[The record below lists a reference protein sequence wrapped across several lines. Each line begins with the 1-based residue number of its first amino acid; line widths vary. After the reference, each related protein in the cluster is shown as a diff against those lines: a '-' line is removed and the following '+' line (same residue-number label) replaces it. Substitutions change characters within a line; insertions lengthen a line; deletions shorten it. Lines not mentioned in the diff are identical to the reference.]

1 MYVID
6 TTAAKLPA
14 ATRAYQVIKQ
24 AILDRTHPGGTLL
37 TEGELAELVGV
48 SRTPVREALLRLEAD
63 GLVRLYPKKGAL
75 VLAVSA
81 EEIADVLE
89 TRELVETHT
98 AVRALD
104 AAGLPA
110 ELRER
115 LAEMR
120 AARDAGDTVAFMTA
134 DRAFHRAVVAAAG
147 NAVLTGLYDSL
158 RDRQVRMGVE
168 YVRSGP
174 ERMDRAVAEHE
185 EILSAFVSGDVER
198 VRRTVHRHTSTIRA
212 MLMAA
217 GR

>member
-1 MYVID
+1 VID
-6 TTAAKLPA
+6 TTAPKVPA
-14 ATRAYQVIKQ
+14 AVRAYQVIKGS
-24 AILDRTHPGGTLL
+24 ILDRTHPGGTLL
-37 TEGELAELVGV
+37 TEGELADRVGV

-75 VLAVSA
+75 VLPVSA

-98 AVRALD
+98 AVKVLD
-104 AAGLPA
+104 VAGLVP
-110 ELRER
+110 ELHAR

-120 AARDAGDTVAFMTA
+120 SAKTAADTVAFMAA

-158 RDRQVRMGVE
+158 RDRQLRMGVE
-168 YVRSGP
+168 YMRSGP
-174 ERMDRAVAEHE
+174 ERMDRAIAEHE
-185 EILSAFVSGDVER
+185 AIVRALESGDTER
-198 VRRTVHRHTSTIRA
+198 VRRSVHRHTSTLRA
-212 MLMAA
+212 TLTA

>member
-1 MYVID
+1 V
-6 TTAAKLPA
+6 PA
-14 ATRAYQVIKQ
+14 ATRAYQQIKDS
-24 AILDRTHPGGTLL
+24 ILDRTHPGGALL

-75 VLAVSA
+75 VLPVSA

-98 AVRALD
+98 AVRAVERAD
-104 AAGLPA
+104 AVLP
-110 ELRER
+110 ELRDR
-115 LAEMR
+115 LDDMR
-120 AARDAGDTVAFMTA
+120 AARAAGDTVAFTTA

-158 RDRQVRMGVE
+158 RDRQLRMGVE
-168 YVRSGP
+168 YVHSGP

-185 EILSAFVSGDVER
+185 QILAALTAGDRER
-198 VRRTVHRHTSTIRA
+198 VRRSVHRHTATVRA
-212 MLMAA
+212 TLA
-217 GR
+217 GGR